1 MDPFCPLI
9 IVPRGPRIELH
20 MNLRKAREEE
30 INMRRRAG
38 LVVCR
43 TMTGLAM
50 GSYRRG
56 EC

>member
-9 IVPRGPRIELH
+9 IVLSAPRMELH

-38 LVVCR
+38 LVVFR

-50 GSYRRG
+50 GSNPRG
-56 EC
+56 KC